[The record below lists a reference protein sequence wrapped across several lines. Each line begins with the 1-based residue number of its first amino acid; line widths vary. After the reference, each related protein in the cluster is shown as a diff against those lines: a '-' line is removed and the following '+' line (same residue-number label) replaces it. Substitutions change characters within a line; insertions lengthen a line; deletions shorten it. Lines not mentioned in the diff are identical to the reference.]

1 MEAIMRVC
9 TRTHLKF
16 GLAVVGLMVVGSELL
31 AQDISGYS
39 CMIEPHSVTELST
52 SEQGVLEEVLVRR
65 GDIVK
70 KGQVVAK
77 LESSLEAITLQFA
90 EARARMTGDVE
101 SKRAAL
107 DYMLRQQ
114 ERITELYNDNAIS
127 FNDKDKADTDV
138 RLAETELQVA
148 LDNQKLAKFERDRAA
163 RRLEL
168 RKIRSPV
175 DGVIVET
182 LMVPGESVDDRARE
196 IMVIAEV
203 NPLNVEIV
211 LPAEQFGLIQVG
223 TPAEVTPLL
232 RGEPVRQS
240 EVAVVDRTIDAASDT
255 FGVQLQLDNADYA
268 IPGGIRCDIEFGTLN
283 AASTP

>member
-1 MEAIMRVC
+1 MSVLGKN
-9 TRTHLKF
+9 HWSL
-16 GLAVVGLMVVGSELL
+16 GLAALGLVAMGGELR

-52 SEQGVLEEVLVRR
+52 SEQGVLDAVLVKR

-70 KGQVVAK
+70 KGQVVAR
-77 LESSLEAITLQFA
+77 LESSLEKITLEFA
-90 EARARMTGDVE
+90 EARAAMTGDIE

-107 DYMLRQQ
+107 EYMTRQ
-114 ERITELYNDNAIS
+114 RDRVAELYADKAIS
-127 FNDKDKADTDV
+127 FNDKDKAETDV

-163 RRLEL
+163 RRLAL
-168 RKIRSPV
+168 RSIRSPV
-175 DGVIVET
+175 DGVIVEI
-182 LMVPGESVDDRARE
+182 LLVPGESVDDRARE

-203 NPLNVEIV
+203 NPLNVEII
-211 LPAEQFGLIQVG
+211 LPAEQFGTVQVG

-232 RGEPVRQS
+232 PGESIRQT
-240 EVAVVDRTIDAASDT
+240 EVTVVDRTIDAASDT
-255 FGVQLQLDNADYA
+255 FGVQLQLDNADLA

-283 AASTP
+283 AASAP